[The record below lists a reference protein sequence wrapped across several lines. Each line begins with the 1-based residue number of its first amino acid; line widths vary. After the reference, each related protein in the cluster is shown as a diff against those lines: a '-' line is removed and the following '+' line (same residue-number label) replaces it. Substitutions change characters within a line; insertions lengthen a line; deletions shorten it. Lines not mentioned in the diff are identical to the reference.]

1 MAPPTLE
8 LGELTWTEV
17 RDAIAAGYDTVVVV
31 GGSLEGHG
39 PHLPLGTDT
48 IWGRE
53 FGLKIAQRLGKSLLA
68 PVIPYGPDEGLMAF
82 PGTVHV
88 DVETTGR
95 LLQAICESL
104 LSHGF
109 RRVVVCTSHEGY
121 IAPLSTLIDRMAWHR
136 RRLVVISDLTGW
148 FDMVRDTGTV
158 DGITVEQLGAHAGE
172 FETSLMLHIR
182 PEGVRKPLPDGTPLD
197 PRDYPDL
204 FRNDLS
210 AVAPNGAAGV
220 PSAAD
225 GSRGGRYLDAVVNF
239 IVTAVERSEAE
250 RPAAPAE
257 QG

>member
-1 MAPPTLE
+1 MTPRSLE
-8 LGELTWTEV
+8 LADLTWTEV
-17 RDAIAAGYDTVVVV
+17 EAAIAGGYDTVVVV

-53 FGLKIAQRLGKSLLA
+53 FGLRIAQRIGGALLA

-109 RRVVVCTSHEGY
+109 RRIVVCTSHEGFM
-121 IAPLSTLIDRMAWHR
+121 APLATLVDRMVWHR

-148 FDMVRDTGTV
+148 FDMVRDTGGA
-158 DGITVEQLGAHAGE
+158 DGVTVEQLGAHAGE
-172 FETSLMLHIR
+172 FETSLMLHIA
-182 PEGVRKPLPDGTPLD
+182 PGAVLSPLPAGTPLD
-197 PRDYPDL
+197 PRDHPDL
-204 FRNDLS
+204 FRGDVS
-210 AVAPNGAAGV
+210 AVAPDGAVGV

-225 GSRGGRYLDAVVNF
+225 GSRGARYLDAVVRF
-239 IVTAVERSEAE
+239 IVSAVERAEAASSTLP
-250 RPAAPAE
+250 R
-257 QG
+257 

>member
-1 MAPPTLE
+1 VAAPPSLE
-8 LGELTWTEV
+8 LENLTWTEV

-48 IWGRE
+48 IWGHD
-53 FGLKIAQRLGKSLLA
+53 FGLKIAERLGHSLLA

-82 PGTVHV
+82 PGTVHI

-95 LLQAICESL
+95 FLQAICESL

-121 IAPLSTLIDRMAWHR
+121 IAPLATLVDRMPWHR
-136 RRLVVISDLTGW
+136 SRLVVISDLTGW
-148 FDMVRDTGTV
+148 FDMVRDTGAV

-172 FETSLMLHIR
+172 FETSLMIHIR
-182 PEGVRKPLPDGTPLD
+182 PNGVRKPLPPGTPLD
-197 PRDYPDL
+197 PRDHPDL
-204 FRNDLS
+204 FRKDLS
-210 AVAPNGAAGV
+210 AVAKDGAAGV

-225 GSRGGRYLDAVVNF
+225 GSRGGRYLDAVVDF
-239 IVTAVERSEAE
+239 IVSAVRRTESARS
-250 RPAAPAE
+250 
-257 QG
+257 

>member
-8 LGELTWTEV
+8 LENLTWTEV
-17 RDAIAAGYDTVVVV
+17 RDAIAGGYDTVVVV

-53 FGLKIAQRLGKSLLA
+53 FGLKIAERLGRSLLA

-121 IAPLSTLIDRMAWHR
+121 IAPLSTLVERMVWHR
-136 RRLVVISDLTGW
+136 RRLVVVSDLTGW
-148 FDMVRDTGTV
+148 FDMVRDTGAV
-158 DGITVEQLGAHAGE
+158 DGVTVEQLGAHAGE
-172 FETSLMLHIR
+172 FETSLMLAIR
-182 PEGVRKPLPDGTPLD
+182 PEGVRRPLPGGTPLD
-197 PRDYPDL
+197 PRDHPNL
-204 FRNDLS
+204 FRADLS
-210 AVAPNGAAGV
+210 EVAPDGAAGV

-225 GSRGGRYLDAVVNF
+225 GSRGARYLDAVVSF
-239 IVTAVERSEAE
+239 IVSAVERSEAA
-250 RPAAPAE
+250 RT
-257 QG
+257 GTLD

>member
-1 MAPPTLE
+1 MGPPSLE
-8 LGELTWTEV
+8 LAELTWTEV
-17 RDAIAAGYDTVVVV
+17 RDAIADGYDTAVLV

-48 IWGRE
+48 IWGHE
-53 FGLKIAQRLGKSLLA
+53 FGLEIARRLGGALLA

-109 RRVVVCTSHEGY
+109 RRIVVCTSHEGY
-121 IAPLSTLIDRMAWHR
+121 MAPLATLVDRMVWHR

-182 PEGVRKPLPDGTPLD
+182 PDGVRRPLPAGTPLD
-197 PRDYPDL
+197 PRDHPDL
-204 FRNDLS
+204 FRQDLS
-210 AVAPNGAAGV
+210 AVAPDGAAGV

-225 GSRGGRYLDAVVNF
+225 GGRGSRYLDAVVGF
-239 IVTAVERSEAE
+239 IVSAVEQSETQRE
-250 RPAAPAE
+250 HR
-257 QG
+257 

>member
-1 MAPPTLE
+1 MAPHSLE
-8 LGELTWTEV
+8 LAELTWNEV
-17 RDAIAAGYDTVVVV
+17 RDAIAAGYDTAVLV

-39 PHLPLGTDT
+39 THLPLGTDT
-48 IWGRE
+48 IWGHE
-53 FGLKIAQRLGKSLLA
+53 FGLEIARRLGNALLA

-109 RRVVVCTSHEGY
+109 RRIVVCTSHEGY
-121 IAPLSTLIDRMAWHR
+121 MAPLATLVDRMVWHR

-182 PEGVRKPLPDGTPLD
+182 PDGVRRPLPDGTPLD
-197 PRDYPDL
+197 PRDHPDL
-204 FRNDLS
+204 FRQDLS
-210 AVAPNGAAGV
+210 TVAPDGAAGV

-225 GSRGGRYLDAVVNF
+225 GSRGFRYLDAVVSF
-239 IVTAVERSEAE
+239 IVSAVEQSETQRE
-250 RPAAPAE
+250 HR
-257 QG
+257 